1 MLSVEDVSLRFGHQH
16 VLNRLSLRLHRG
28 ELLAMLGGNAA
39 GKTSL
44 LRVIAGLESP
54 QEGRV
59 CLQNDDITD
68 LRPDARLKRGLAF
81 CQAERQLFP
90 EMSVEENLTVGAY
103 CMSNY
108 DNIAQSLAQ
117 VHDLFP
123 ILAKRAGQR
132 AGSLSGGEQ
141 KMVAL
146 GRAVMSQPELL
157 LLDEPSLGLSP
168 AMRETMAS
176 AIQALHEEG
185 LTVLMTEQDVTLAGR
200 LAERLVML
208 ERGRVIDDE

>member
-1 MLSVEDVSLRFGHQH
+1 MLSVENVSLRFGHQH
-16 VLNRLSLRLHRG
+16 VLHRLSLRLQPG
-28 ELLAMLGGNAA
+28 ELVALLGGNAA

-44 LRVIAGLESP
+44 LRLIAGLESP

-59 CLQNDDITD
+59 CWQGSDITD
-68 LRPDARLKRGLAF
+68 LRPDARLERGLAF

-90 EMSVEENLTVGAY
+90 EMSVEENLTMGAY
-103 CMSNY
+103 CRS
-108 DNIAQSLAQ
+108 DNANISQSLAQ
-117 VHDLFP
+117 VHELFP
-123 ILAKRAGQR
+123 ILAKRASQR

-146 GRAVMSQPELL
+146 GRTVMSKPELL

-168 AMRETMAS
+168 ALRQTIAG
-176 AIQALHEEG
+176 AIRTLHQEG

-200 LAERLVML
+200 LAERVVML
-208 ERGRVIDDE
+208 ERGRVIDSE